1 LKLYLKLEILKVNFT
16 SIASY
21 PAPLRLIIF
30 LLFLLFLW
38 IPVAIPLYLLLNND
52 KNLTTIVTMVL
63 LYIEFVGL
71 LFFWHKVIYNTKNW
85 WQIYGLNFTRK
96 NAIELLNGLSIG
108 LLLIFSL
115 FILEAS
121 LGWVNILNSSENLT
135 RIVFEGLLSSLGIAL
150 AEELFFRGWLLEEL
164 KRDYSTINSSLFN
177 GIIYAV
183 LHFLKPLE
191 EIIRTFPQ
199 FPALVLLGLTLVLA
213 KSVNSNRLG
222 ICIGLHGGLVWG
234 YYIFNVGKLLN
245 YTEKVSTLITG
256 IDNNPMAGFMGL
268 IFLGISSFWFW
279 EKYKSNN
286 ICN

>member
-1 LKLYLKLEILKVNFT
+1 LPILKINFAR
-16 SIASY
+16 IASY
-21 PAPLRLIIF
+21 PAPLRLLIF
-30 LLFLLFLW
+30 LFFLLFLW
-38 IPVAIPLYLLLNND
+38 LPVAIPLYLLLNND

-63 LYIEFVGL
+63 LYLEFVGL
-71 LFFWHKVIYNTKNW
+71 LFFWHKVIYNHKNW
-85 WQIYGLNFTRK
+85 WQTYRLNFTRK

-108 LLLIFSL
+108 LLLIFGL

-164 KRDYSTINSSLFN
+164 KRDYSAINSALFN

-183 LHFLKPLE
+183 LHFLKPIE

-245 YTEKVSTLITG
+245 YTEKVSPLITG
-256 IDNNPMAGFMGL
+256 IDNNPMAGVMGL
-268 IFLGISSFWFW
+268 FFLGMLSFWFW
-279 EKYKSNN
+279 KKYKSNN
-286 ICN
+286 ICS

>member
-1 LKLYLKLEILKVNFT
+1 MKVNFT
-16 SIASY
+16 NIASY

-30 LLFLLFLW
+30 LFFLLILW
-38 IPVAIPLYLLLNND
+38 IPVAIPLSSLLNND
-52 KNLTTIVTMVL
+52 KNLTIIVIMGVL
-63 LYIEFVGL
+63 YLEFVCL
-71 LFFWHKVIYNTKNW
+71 LFFWHKTIYNVKKW
-85 WQIYGLNFTRK
+85 WQTYGFNFNKK
-96 NAIELLNGLSIG
+96 NAIELLNGLSTG
-108 LLLIFSL
+108 LLLIFGL

-121 LGWVNILNSSENLT
+121 LGWVSLLNSSENLT

-164 KRDYSTINSSLFN
+164 KRDYSTINSALFN
-177 GIIYAV
+177 GIIYAI
-183 LHFLKPLE
+183 LHFLKPIE

-245 YTEKVSTLITG
+245 YTEKVSPLITG
-256 IDNNPMAGFMGL
+256 IDNNPMAGVMGL
-268 IFLGISSFWFW
+268 IFLGMLSFWFW

-286 ICN
+286 ICS